1 MADNFGS
8 QIIGELGQI
17 AKDVGKQT
25 VQIPKDIAGKAL
37 ESLGASGGKKQGA
50 AVQVP
55 QKSAEGVK
63 SQSAWEQ
70 IGSEPDAAIRR
81 HIARRALEELAG
93 GNIRKQREP
102 SIWER
107 LQQEQEQK
115 KEALQKQK
123 AQDRATELPS
133 TGSKRPAGDLY
144 GAKAKK
150 TATENRNVRQ
160 D

>member
-1 MADNFGS
+1 MPNNVPG
-8 QIIGELGQI
+8 QIISELGQI
-17 AKDVGKQT
+17 AKDVGKQA

-37 ESLGASGGKKQGA
+37 ESLGATSGKT
-50 AVQVP
+50 
-55 QKSAEGVK
+55 SAGDNT
-63 SQSAWEQ
+63 AWSQ
-70 IGSEPDAAIRR
+70 IGREKDQKVKQS
-81 HIARRALEELAG
+81 IARKALEELAG
-93 GNIRKQREP
+93 GKITRPREP

-115 KEALQKQK
+115 KHMQQQSAPG
-123 AQDRATELPS
+123 AMTPLPTS
-133 TGSKRPAGDLY
+133 SSKRPVGDLY